1 MKDFLRA
8 YRFSIVLLG
17 SIILGAILGICLGS
31 KALVLKPFGDLFLNL
46 MFMIIIPLVFFS
58 VTSAIANM
66 KGMKRFGKIIAST
79 FIVFL
84 CTALAAS
91 VIGIIGAFIVNPA
104 RGIDYMALKQ
114 IVSGGTDSV
123 QQVKQVGILQQL
135 VNTITVSEFISLFSK
150 SNMLQLIVFS
160 ILFGIST
167 AALGEKGEPVTK
179 FFTAASSVMMKMVEI
194 VMYYAPIGLGC
205 YFAAVIGEL
214 GPKILQGYLRAFI
227 LYIIISVIYYFGFF
241 TLYAF
246 LSGGKHTI
254 KLFWKNAVV
263 PTITAL
269 ATCSSAA
276 SIPVNL
282 EFTKKMGVPKDVA
295 ETVIPL
301 GANVHKDGS
310 VIGGVIKIVFLF
322 GLFGKDM
329 TNVSCIS
336 SIIFVSF
343 LVGAVMAAIPSG
355 GMIGEMLILSIYG
368 FPQELLPIVAVIS
381 VIIDAPATVLNSTG
395 NTVCS
400 MMISR
405 LVEGKG
411 WIRDKANSVTSS
423 KY

>member
-1 MKDFLRA
+1 MKKFLGG
-8 YRFSIVLLG
+8 YKFSIVLLG
-17 SIILGAILGICLGS
+17 SIIIGAILGIFLGH
-31 KALVLKPFGDLFLNL
+31 KASVLKPFGDLFLNL

-58 VTSAIANM
+58 VISAVANM
-66 KGMKRFGKIIAST
+66 KGMKRFGKIIGST

-91 VIGIIGAFIVNPA
+91 IIGIIGVFIVEPA
-104 RGIDYMALKQ
+104 KGIDYMALKQ
-114 IVSGGTDSV
+114 IVSGSNDSL
-123 QQVKQVGILQQL
+123 QQVKHVGVFQQI
-135 VNTITVSEFISLFSK
+135 VNTITVSDFTSLFSK

-160 ILFGIST
+160 VLFGIST
-167 AALGEKGEPVTK
+167 AALGEKAEAVTK
-179 FFTAASSVMMKMVEI
+179 FFTAASRVMMEMVRI
-194 VMYYAPIGLGC
+194 IMYYAPIGLGC
-205 YFAAVIGEL
+205 YFASVIGEL
-214 GPKILQGYLRAFI
+214 GPQILQGYLKVFI

-246 LSGGKHTI
+246 LAGGKNAI
-254 KLFWKNAVV
+254 KIFWKNAAV

-282 EFTKKMGVPKDVA
+282 EFTEKMGVPRDLA

-301 GANVHKDGS
+301 GANIHKDGS
-310 VIGGVIKIVFLF
+310 VIGGVMKIAFLF
-322 GLFGKDM
+322 GLLNKNM
-329 TNVSCIS
+329 TSMSSVL
-336 SIIFVSF
+336 SIIFMSF

-368 FPQELLPIVAVIS
+368 FSQGLLPIIMVIS

-405 LVEGKG
+405 LVEGKE
-411 WIRDKANSVTSS
+411 WIDNRVSGNNNI
-423 KY
+423 